1 MSRKA
6 FLIWGLVIINLA
18 VAFTAIIQYLVF
30 SKILDIN
37 ELGFNLHSMIYNLTI
52 VSFAALLFLRFKS
65 LSWRKTITALNLG
78 SPLFIFFTV
87 IGGSLA
93 LVYVM
98 GLEPITGAYDRF
110 FDPIAGWANLDDP
123 KPVTPWTAKQRVG
136 FVLYHVPV
144 MHLTQLGLFALLW
157 FGSLGPRTPSKNR
170 FVQFKKTGFQRK
182 EGPAASSEFT
192 QAALG

>member
-65 LSWRKTITALNLG
+65 LSWRKTITALILG

-98 GLEPITGAYDRF
+98 GLESITGAYDRF
-110 FDPIAGWANLDDP
+110 FDPITGWANLDDP

-144 MHLTQLGLFALLW
+144 MYLTQLGLFALLW
-157 FGSLGPRTPSKNR
+157 FGSLDPRTPSKNR
-170 FVQFKKTGFQRK
+170 FVQFMKTGFQRK